1 MIPSSTRVSFCSP
14 SPLQQASPAAI
25 REARTAIN
33 THPCDSATFEAV
45 LRILSHRFIYYL
57 SSRSESDPRVP
68 RYFLISVTIML
79 MINRYVFSLL
89 FSSFFKRYQYVSHE
103 RFHPEFASEL
113 SRSATLSSMAVLRSR
128 SYTECEAP
136 LVSEINVPTFVNLN
150 SWILDI

>member
-1 MIPSSTRVSFCSP
+1 MVCLTAAERKPVVCFYRMKAKQLNKVATLRYITNYLSLETLQTSIKDGRWFQVLQGCLSAHPHLCSRRHLRLSGRP
-14 SPLQQASPAAI
+14 EQ
-25 REARTAIN
+25 IN

-89 FSSFFKRYQYVSHE
+89 FSSFFKRY
-103 RFHPEFASEL
+103 
-113 SRSATLSSMAVLRSR
+113 
-128 SYTECEAP
+128 
-136 LVSEINVPTFVNLN
+136 
-150 SWILDI
+150 